1 MPSVVAHGT
10 ARNLINDIA
19 NGVLSPNPI
28 EKKFVTFLNE
38 AGGVH
43 TLIVDAEHA
52 AKDVESLLKWFETTR
67 GLISVASGSEGSPTH
82 IAPAEVAAKADAS
95 IGATAEPAATEQTT
109 PTTTETG
116 GGY

>member
-1 MPSVVAHGT
+1 MASVVAHGT

-19 NGVLSPNPI
+19 NGQLTPSSV
-28 EKKFVTFLNE
+28 ERRFVTFLND

-52 AKDVESLLKWFETTR
+52 AKDVDSLLKWYETTR
-67 GLISVASGSEGSPTH
+67 GLISVASGSEGTPNH
-82 IAPAEVAAKADAS
+82 IPPAEVAARADKS
-95 IGATAEPAATEQTT
+95 IGVNTEQ
-109 PTTTETG
+109 PAPEAGTTEPNQTG